1 MLTRLTTLSIL
12 FNNNTNTSDLQTDQ
26 PDPPIQVILPTLS
39 KFHFRGGSQYLED
52 FLAQVNMPQLN
63 HLRMEYI
70 SFDNPA
76 LQLSQF
82 IEHTENL
89 KLDKF
94 THVKVIFHEDHSY
107 VKLGSLQG
115 NCSQAH
121 LSLDLCY
128 RQYLSIQV
136 SCMANILHQ
145 LAGQLAVFPDTGD
158 LSTCGIHVTG
168 LEDMDIT
175 QWQPFFHLFPTVQAF
190 HLSGGVK
197 TSILSTL
204 EESTHTQ
211 ETVTDHVFSAL
222 CLIWLAKDRDKDE
235 DKNEDD
241 QEMPVGALGHFLS
254 LCQLAGHP
262 ITVINT
268 EDKFVDAKVEAQLE
282 QSH

>member
-89 KLDKF
+89 ELDKF

-107 VKLGSLQG
+107 VELGSLQG
-115 NCSQAH
+115 KCSQAH

-128 RQYLSIQV
+128 
-136 SCMANILHQ
+136 
-145 LAGQLAVFPDTGD
+145 
-158 LSTCGIHVTG
+158 
-168 LEDMDIT
+168 
-175 QWQPFFHLFPTVQAF
+175 
-190 HLSGGVK
+190 
-197 TSILSTL
+197 
-204 EESTHTQ
+204 
-211 ETVTDHVFSAL
+211 
-222 CLIWLAKDRDKDE
+222 
-235 DKNEDD
+235 
-241 QEMPVGALGHFLS
+241 
-254 LCQLAGHP
+254 
-262 ITVINT
+262 
-268 EDKFVDAKVEAQLE
+268 
-282 QSH
+282 